1 MKIKF
6 FYAEEA
12 LNHPMDYGI
21 CVFQNFVTIFYCA
34 SISLANYLL
43 IRTLPAGY
51 MELGESAIEG
61 AIRETWEEAKAE
73 VEVEAPFAQLDIPRI
88 GQVYNS
94 SVLQQA
100 GCYI

>member
-1 MKIKF
+1 
-6 FYAEEA
+6 
-12 LNHPMDYGI
+12 MDYGI